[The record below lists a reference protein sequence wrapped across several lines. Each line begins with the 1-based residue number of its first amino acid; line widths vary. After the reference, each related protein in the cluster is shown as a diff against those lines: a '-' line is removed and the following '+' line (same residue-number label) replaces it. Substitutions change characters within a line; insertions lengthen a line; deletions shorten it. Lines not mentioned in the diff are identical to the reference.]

1 MSVPPPPYGDQ
12 PYQPPFG
19 ADKPFQ
25 PQDGTYGAPPPE
37 GYGAPNYGAPPA
49 DGAFGPGGFGAG
61 GYGAPPPYPGINPYA
76 QPGAPYGFD
85 QHGQPLS
92 EKSKLVAGLL
102 QLFLGT
108 FGIGRFYLGY
118 TGLGVAMLL
127 VSWLT
132 CGIWPLIDAI
142 LIFMGNVKDS
152 DGRTLRE

>member
-12 PYQPPFG
+12 PHQPPFG
-19 ADKPFQ
+19 ADKPYQ
-25 PQDGTYGAPPPE
+25 PQEGTYGAPPPE
-37 GYGAPNYGAPPA
+37 GTYGAPPPEGTY
-49 DGAFGPGGFGAG
+49 GAPPPEGI
-61 GYGAPPPYPGINPYA
+61 YGAPPPYPGVNPYP

-85 QHGQPLS
+85 QYGQPLS
-92 EKSKLVAGLL
+92 DKSKLVAGLL

-127 VSWLT
+127 VSWIT

-152 DGRTLRE
+152 DGRTLRD